1 MLALGIDVGGT
12 NIRFGVFDGNQLIDT
27 ARLEANLSQ
36 YCKDVSAESAV
47 LAVVRILSSEIIN
60 IIEKHP
66 AIQAV
71 GIGFPGFIDPES
83 KKIIQSPNLP
93 GLSHFDLRG
102 ELAAVLHLPV
112 TLEND
117 ANAAAY
123 GEYCLEQKSSQK
135 SVQESSKSLIY
146 LGLGTGVGSGVVIDG
161 KPYTGQ
167 HGVAME
173 VGHLIVEPGGRQC
186 GCGNKGCM
194 EQYASAS
201 GVAISYFEATKQ
213 QLSAHEIA
221 QLANAGDKHALHSYE
236 LAASVLGQSL
246 AHLLKVLDVKNVVIG
261 GGMTAAWPL
270 MQKAFN
276 ARLDADLI
284 PALRGNIQVK
294 ISTADDTAGMLGAAM
309 LSTARLD

>member
-1 MLALGIDVGGT
+1 MLSLGIDVGGT

-47 LAVVRILSSEIIN
+47 LAVVRILSSEITN

-71 GIGFPGFIDPES
+71 GIGFPGFIHPHS

-102 ELAAVLHLPV
+102 ELAAVLDMPV
-112 TLEND
+112 SIEND

-123 GEYCLEQKSSQK
+123 GEYCLAEKSSQETT
-135 SVQESSKSLIY
+135 QSLIY
-146 LGLGTGVGSGVVIDG
+146 LGLGTGVGSGFVLDG

-173 VGHLIVEPGGRQC
+173 VGHLIVQLDGRQC

-201 GVAISYFEATKQ
+201 GVAISYFKATQ
-213 QLSAHEIA
+213 QQHSAHEIA
-221 QLANAGDKHALHSYE
+221 ALANAGDQHALQSYE
-236 LAASVLGQSL
+236 LAASILGQSL

-270 MQKAFN
+270 MQSAFS
-276 ARLDADLI
+276 ARLNADLI
-284 PALRGNIQVK
+284 PALRGNIQIK
-294 ISTADDTAGMLGAAM
+294 ISSADDTAGMLGAAM
-309 LSTARLD
+309 LSTDGLS